1 MKTKLSLAIASAILL
16 YAPFA
21 GAQAPAQPPTQSH
34 AQPAAP
40 PSAAARIISRDQA
53 KSVVLAYLQS
63 KGLKT
68 DIAEFSLDDNPD
80 EKDLPDYYLF
90 DAYYNSRTRLSS
102 VGAFAVDRKSAALW
116 QRVSCEQL
124 SSDSVLKL
132 QDKYH
137 QELGLVTPSEAQAD
151 SSPCY

>member
-1 MKTKLSLAIASAILL
+1 MNMKLSLAIASAVLL

-21 GAQAPAQPPTQSH
+21 GAQSPTPPLAQPP
-34 AQPAAP
+34 AQPAA
-40 PSAAARIISRDQA
+40 AVKEISREQA
-53 KSVVLAYLQS
+53 KSVVLTYLKSQ
-63 KGLKT
+63 GLKT
-68 DIAEFSLDDNPD
+68 EIAEFSLDDNPD

-90 DAYYNSRTRLSS
+90 DAYYNSSTRLTS
-102 VGAFAVDRKSAALW
+102 VGAYAVDRKSAGLW

-124 SSDSVLKL
+124 NSPLLTKL

-137 QELGLVTPSEAQAD
+137 QEMGLVTPSESQAS